1 MPHPSPVT
9 KEMSSLSSIT
19 LENPGISNK
28 RKNTKGEEVGAF
40 INLHCNITVR
50 GLVRCGQHM
59 ETTIIPVVDPG
70 EGPPYFWTKLRP
82 EGLKKFFGGDRST
95 LILGSG

>member
-1 MPHPSPVT
+1 MPHPSPVI
-9 KEMSSLSSIT
+9 KEMSSLSNIT
-19 LENPGISNK
+19 LEKPGISNK
-28 RKNTKGEEVGAF
+28 RKNTVKGEDVGTF

-50 GLVRCGQHM
+50 GFVRCGQHM

-82 EGLKKFFGGDRST
+82 EGPKKVFWETAPPLS
-95 LILGSG
+95 

>member
-1 MPHPSPVT
+1 
-9 KEMSSLSSIT
+9 MSSLSNIT
-19 LENPGISNK
+19 LEKPGISNK

-50 GLVRCGQHM
+50 GFVRYGHHM

-70 EGPPYFWTKLRP
+70 EGPPYFWIKLTLRP
-82 EGLKKFFGGDRST
+82 EGLKKSFGETAPPLS
-95 LILGSG
+95 